1 MKESTRLLADSCW
14 LSEHTRGRNGET
26 GTSSSASLAPRQ
38 PLLCPLAPAPRP
50 PPGQSPRSSEGVG
63 ARVSDAPSSGSA
75 RELLQR
81 GKEKE
86 SRPAARDS
94 LQMVAGGSRTARA
107 SPAAPERRCL
117 GPFPAD
123 FISYW
128 VACGIASSSATSSI
142 HRGRR
147 TSRLFLLTA
156 EGTSSSTEAGPCR
169 KWQPQP
175 GGESSLLPPRQR
187 AGGPVEAVPPQR
199 LAAPPLPP
207 AQQARQLHQHFQPP
221 AFPAE
226 RGDAWLS
233 SMQVSS
239 TGAWRTRSHGPR

>member
-1 MKESTRLLADSCW
+1 MLRLHLGSLC
-14 LSEHTRGRNGET
+14 
-26 GTSSSASLAPRQ
+26 SARW
-38 PLLCPLAPAPRP
+38 PLPLAHRPGTPPAAAKVSGHVSPMLRALAALASSCREERRRNPARRP
-50 PPGQSPRSSEGVG
+50 GTVCRWW
-63 ARVSDAPSSGSA
+63 
-75 RELLQR
+75 REEAGLPEPLQR
-81 GKEKE
+81 
-86 SRPAARDS
+86 P
-94 LQMVAGGSRTARA
+94 Q
-107 SPAAPERRCL
+107 ERRCL

-128 VACGIASSSATSSI
+128 VTCGIASSSATSSI

-175 GGESSLLPPRQR
+175 GGESSFLPPRQR
-187 AGGPVEAVPPQR
+187 AGGPVEAVPLQC

-207 AQQARQLHQHFQPP
+207 AQQARQLHQHFQPS